1 MYGEFSIEGK
11 HFHLASLIASIE
23 YDNWHHKDGNDSKHA
38 RFVGVLGEMFT
49 AMYLE
54 TVSFGRSVLPQGIFS
69 RTGLFSGNTLD
80 RGDVLLVGK
89 RTIKKGN
96 QYKNYQIDAVW
107 TYETK
112 ATSTGLY
119 RGMIECSAA
128 QEYATRRIESVVLVS
143 VSFEQHKAVGIVE
156 DVAPPQDIVD
166 FWPVVDIE
174 GRMFYQSPMVR
185 RKIENGA

>member
-1 MYGEFSIEGK
+1 MYGEFNIDRK

-23 YDNWHHKDGNDSKHA
+23 YDNWHHKDGADSKHA

-80 RGDVLLVGK
+80 RGDVILVGK

-112 ATSTGLY
+112 ATSTDVF

-128 QEYATRRIESVVLVS
+128 EEYAARRVEGVVLVS
-143 VSFEQHKAVGIVE
+143 ITLSQHQATGVIE
-156 DVAPPQDIVD
+156 DVAYPQDIVD
-166 FWPVVDIE
+166 SWPVVQVD